1 MKKFFYKSSVLALM
15 AGIFLTSCDPEID
28 TPSSSAGELN
38 LTKYVAVGNSL
49 TAGFA
54 DGGLY
59 RSGQLNSYPA
69 IMAEQFKLVGGGEFT
84 QPLFTEAQRNG
95 SGYLRLTGFT
105 AAGLPILTPVT
116 SELAVRGMGQDGR
129 TLLYTKFAQPVQNL
143 GVPGIRMENVTTAG
157 YGWNNP
163 LGFNPYFE
171 RLLPDAPVPPKS
183 GALTPYVDLVAA
195 SNPTFFTMWLG
206 NNDVLG
212 YATSGGQGNI
222 TTEANFKT
230 NLDAMMTALLKTGVK
245 GMVINIPDVTGIPYF
260 TTKATASLR
269 QMAAAANAK
278 LYITTGTGTVRE
290 ATNDDFVLLPSTVG
304 TPEQVGTMTIPHGFS
319 PFNALANSEVLD
331 KDEAA
336 KVKLATQQ
344 FNQALAAKASA
355 NVGLVDMNAFF
366 NSVQMKEGKP
376 QLSIN
381 AVAYS
386 PAFITGN
393 LFSLDGVHLTP
404 RGYAIVANKII
415 DDINKKF
422 NSRIPK
428 ADETKFRTVQ
438 FPVN

>member
-1 MKKFFYKSSVLALM
+1 MLALM
-15 AGIFLTSCDPEID
+15 AGVLLSSCDPEID
-28 TPSSSAGELN
+28 VANPSAGELN

-59 RSGQLNSYPA
+59 REGQLSSYPA
-69 IMAEQFKLVGGGEFT
+69 IMAEQFKLAGGGEFT

-95 SGYLRLTGFT
+95 SGYLRLTGFD
-105 AAGLPILTPVT
+105 AAGMPVLTPVT
-116 SELAVRGMGQDGR
+116 SELAVRGRGQDNA
-129 TLLYTKFAQPVQNL
+129 TNLLTKYTEPVQNL
-143 GVPGIRMENVTTAG
+143 GVPGIRMSDVSTPG

-163 LGFNPYFE
+163 LGFNPYYE
-171 RLLPDAPVPPKS
+171 RLLPDAPVPPAS
-183 GALTPYVDLVAA
+183 GALTPYVKTVEN

-212 YATSGGQGNI
+212 YATSGGLGTI
-222 TTEANFKT
+222 TRQEDFER
-230 NLDAMMTALLKTGVK
+230 NLNAMMAALAKDGVK

-260 TTKATASLR
+260 TTKSTPMLM
-269 QMAAAANAK
+269 QMAAAAGAK
-278 LYITTGTGTVRE
+278 LYITTGAGTTRE
-290 ATNDDFVLLPSTVG
+290 ATAEDYVLLPSTVG
-304 TPEQVGTMTIPHGFS
+304 TPEQVGNMTIPHGFS
-319 PFNALANSEVLD
+319 QFNALRNNEVLD
-331 KDEAA
+331 KDEVAL
-336 KVKLATQQ
+336 VKNATQR
-344 FNQALAAKASA
+344 FNQALAAKANA
-355 NVGLVDMNAFF
+355 NIGLVDMNAFF
-366 NSVQMKEGKP
+366 TSVQMREGRP

-422 NSRIPK
+422 NTRIPK
-428 ADETKFRTVQ
+428 ADETKYRTVQ
-438 FPVN
+438 FPTPNR